1 MAETVTDKGA
11 TTTTTA
17 TAADT
22 TQVADKTTATSTV
35 TTADKTTA
43 KTDKASTTVTADKT
57 TDATVTKGYWPE
69 DWQKRLAGE
78 DEKELKQVTRYQSPE
93 DVWKKARALER
104 RLSSGE
110 LKTALPKDAKPEE
123 IAAWRKDNGIPEAP
137 EKYDLK
143 FDSGLVIGKEDKP
156 IIDDFLKSAH
166 GRHYT
171 PEQAKGAIEW
181 FMNDRER
188 QTRERQEKDEKERV
202 STLDVLNQE
211 YGGQY
216 RRNINLVEGVLSKF
230 PEKVRSSLMSA
241 RMPDGSAVFN
251 NPDIVR
257 GFVALALE
265 VNPAGI
271 VVPNGG
277 GDLGKSMTDRYG
289 EIQKYRAENRSAY
302 NKDAKMQKEER
313 ELIDAM
319 IKHDLMDKNGNL
331 KKAA

>member
-1 MAETVTDKGA
+1 MADAVTTDK
-11 TTTTTA
+11 TTTTT
-17 TAADT
+17 TADT
-22 TQVADKTTATSTV
+22 TQVADKTTTTTA
-35 TTADKTTA
+35 TTADTTTGKA
-43 KTDKASTTVTADKT
+43 DKSSTTVTADKT

-69 DWQKRLAGE
+69 DWQKRLAGD

-123 IAAWRKDNGIPEAP
+123 VAAWRKDNGIPEAP

-181 FMNDRER
+181 FMKDRER
-188 QTRERQEKDEKERV
+188 QTQERQERDEKERV
-202 STLDVLNQE
+202 QTLDALNQE

-289 EIQKYRAENRSAY
+289 EIQKYRAENRQAY
-302 NKDAKMQKEER
+302 NKDAKVQKEER
-313 ELIDAM
+313 DLIDAM